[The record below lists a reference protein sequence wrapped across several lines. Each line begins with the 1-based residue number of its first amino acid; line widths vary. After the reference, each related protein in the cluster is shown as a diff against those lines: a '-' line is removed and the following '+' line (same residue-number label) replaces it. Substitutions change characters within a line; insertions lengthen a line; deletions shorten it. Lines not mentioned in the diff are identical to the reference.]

1 MDQESDFQLELLVA
15 MCDEG
20 GMEFNIWCAFADIV
34 VHGRLVGETAWHERQ
49 SQLHSRVE
57 GMQAF
62 AEMYAVAAQQG
73 VNDIEF
79 RKVIQLEKK
88 QVTTGFLHLIE
99 MNSERNHSG
108 KMWRVRI
115 ADVTGWALNVPEDQN
130 VN

>member
-1 MDQESDFQLELLVA
+1 MEQETDFQLELLVA

-20 GMEFNIWCAFADIV
+20 GMEFDMWCAFADTV
-34 VHGRLVGETAWHERQ
+34 VHGRLVGQTAWLERQ
-49 SQLHSRVE
+49 SQLHSRVD

-62 AEMYAVAAQQG
+62 AQMYEVAAQQG
-73 VNDIEF
+73 ANDIEF
-79 RKVIQLEKK
+79 RKIIQLEK
-88 QVTTGFLHLIE
+88 QQAATGFLHLID